1 MSILLGLLLLLACGG
16 CALLWWRNRCTTRVL
31 DRMLEEILDGE
42 PISQSELEEG
52 AVSALAAKMR
62 RVQEKVDASVTD
74 AEQEREAV
82 KQLISNMAHQLKTPL
97 AGLVMYREMLEDEN
111 LAANTRRQFLE
122 KMKKQTEKLDWILNA
137 LFKMVELEQG
147 AVVFDAQ
154 ALPLRP
160 TLVDAVGA
168 VLDKAE
174 QRQITITLAPFAEVT
189 LWHNRR
195 WTAEV
200 FVNILENA
208 IKYTDAGG
216 EVAISVH
223 PLELYTEIRF
233 ADNGIGIRAE
243 ELSAIFQ
250 RFYRSPDVEAREGSG
265 IGLALSRMILA
276 HEKGYI
282 TAASDYGKG
291 STFSVFLQNAEF

>member
-1 MSILLGLLLLLACGG
+1 MSILMGLLLLLACGG
-16 CALLWWRNRCTTRVL
+16 CALLWRRSRCTTRVL

-62 RVQEKVDASVTD
+62 RLQEKVDASVTD

-111 LAANTRRQFLE
+111 LDANTRRQFLA

-160 TLVDAVGA
+160 TLIDAVGA

-195 WTAEV
+195 
-200 FVNILENA
+200 
-208 IKYTDAGG
+208 
-216 EVAISVH
+216 
-223 PLELYTEIRF
+223 
-233 ADNGIGIRAE
+233 
-243 ELSAIFQ
+243 
-250 RFYRSPDVEAREGSG
+250 
-265 IGLALSRMILA
+265 
-276 HEKGYI
+276 
-282 TAASDYGKG
+282 
-291 STFSVFLQNAEF
+291 